1 MVKLPRVRFVRVLGT
16 SLPSTV
22 AALVALMAG
31 ATILGVLMA
40 HAGVPLL
47 MAAALVPEQVLQG
60 ELWRLLTWTFI
71 EPDPIG
77 LIFSCLL
84 LAWLGR
90 DLSHAWG
97 HWRFVG
103 VYLVFAAIVA
113 ATTCALALAWPALR
127 TRAYLTAWA
136 MGDAILV
143 AWATQF
149 PYRQILAYFVIPVGG
164 RNLVLLT
171 VAGTLL
177 FAVFSGPAAFIP
189 HFVAIGFMLVF
200 ARYPALDL
208 IWLRLRLM
216 LLRRGPA
223 RRNSGGLHVVRGEEQ
238 KSRWLH

>member
-1 MVKLPRVRFVRVLGT
+1 VKLPRVRFVRVLGT

-31 ATILGVLMA
+31 ATILGVLLA

-47 MAAALVPEQVLQG
+47 MAAALVPEQVLRG

-71 EPDPIG
+71 EPDPVG
-77 LIFSCLL
+77 LVFSCLL

-90 DLSHAWG
+90 DLSDAWG

-103 VYLVFAAIVA
+103 VYLAFAAAVA
-113 ATTCALALAWPALR
+113 ATTCALALAWPPLG

-136 MGDAILV
+136 MSDAILV

-149 PYRQILAYFVIPVGG
+149 PHRQILAYFVIPVGG
-164 RNLVLLT
+164 RNLVFLT

-177 FAVFSGPAAFIP
+177 FAVFSGPVRYVP
-189 HFVAIGFMLVF
+189 HFIAIGFMLVF

-208 IWLRLRLM
+208 IWLRLRLF
-216 LLRRGPA
+216 LLRRPPA
-223 RRNSGGLHVVRGEEQ
+223 RRNSGALHVVRSEEQ